1 MSKKTKKTLSDR
13 LAELTSSA
21 PSADFN
27 PDEPDFDDG
36 TGAGADADN
45 HDQQRHGCIL

>member
-13 LAELTSSA
+13 LAELTSAA

-27 PDEPDFDDG
+27 PDEPEFDDG
-36 TGAGADADN
+36 TGAGADN
-45 HDQQRHGCIL
+45 HTTRGRSRLFCL